1 MSVEWGKH
9 FRSLMIGLVAAIP
22 VVLTNW
28 VGTLNLSPDVAALA
42 TGALGMIVN
51 AIRLWAERQQAKTQ
65 ARLSGLS
72 DKPLGADQPSKASIA
87 PFAVSAV
94 AVLIG
99 VLFASPA
106 LQALLNARQAKAV
119 ISGPTQ
125 VASGPVMLS
134 GHASTGQ
141 AFIWESATPFVL
153 TDDKCCIALQCAT
166 PGWHTAKLTVKS
178 GGFRYS
184 ESSSVHSVYVG
195 GSPPPPQPVPP
206 GPTPPGPVPPG
217 PQPPGPGPVPDGKF
231 GLTRSTYET
240 VNKLVS
246 TPNRAAEAKMLASA
260 LSGVSARIAAGTLN
274 GWADIAQETIA
285 IFDRLGGSRE
295 AWDKA
300 IQAVRKNITSAIGMR
315 PSDADFKDAIDA
327 IAAGLGYVQ

>member
-65 ARLSGLS
+65 LRLMGG
-72 DKPLGADQPSKASIA
+72 DAQQAATPSKSVG
-87 PFAVSAV
+87 PFVVSAA

-125 VASGPVMLS
+125 VMSGPVMLS

-141 AFIWESATPFVL
+141 AFIWESSTPFVL

-206 GPTPPGPVPPG
+206 GPVPPG

-231 GLTRSTYET
+231 GLTRSTFET
-240 VNKLVS
+240 VSKLVA

-260 LSGVSARIAAGTLN
+260 LSGVSARIAAGTLS